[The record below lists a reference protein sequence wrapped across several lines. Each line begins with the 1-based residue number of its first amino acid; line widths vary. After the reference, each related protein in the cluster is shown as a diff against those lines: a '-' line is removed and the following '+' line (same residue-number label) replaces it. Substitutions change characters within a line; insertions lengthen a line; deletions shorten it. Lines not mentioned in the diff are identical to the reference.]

1 MQSCKLHPTQ
11 DPESLKVDENGLK
24 YAQTSWLP
32 SKSNLLCAIWPATRT
47 FMSQIILPHP
57 ENCIPSCQTNPRCLL
72 WRRNILCDEIVALEH
87 WSKSLRTLTVRHCW
101 VGCPAV
107 LCVPSIV
114 LGLVLLTNCTYEIAI
129 WNKKET
135 TNSIDRHK
143 TLALS
148 TVPPNWL
155 LRKNSTSRLGIQEP
169 CNKSDQIT
177 IPWSWVRSS
186 WEVNHENN
194 EL

>member
-1 MQSCKLHPTQ
+1 MTSNKNVHESNHPSPSRKLH
-11 DPESLKVDENGLK
+11 
-24 YAQTSWLP
+24 
-32 SKSNLLCAIWPATRT
+32 
-47 FMSQIILPHP
+47 
-57 ENCIPSCQTNPRCLL
+57 PSCQTNPGCLL

-135 TNSIDRHK
+135 TNLPGALIVTRLWPFQPFPPTDFFAKIPRLDLEYRNHAMNLIKSRSPDLEYVQVEKSIMR
-143 TLALS
+143 TM
-148 TVPPNWL
+148 N
-155 LRKNSTSRLGIQEP
+155 
-169 CNKSDQIT
+169 CNGQ
-177 IPWSWVRSS
+177 
-186 WEVNHENN
+186 
-194 EL
+194 